1 MFRKRHRKTK
11 AQLEQEFL
19 NLDFTSDFLF
29 SELMKNEE
37 LCKKLIE
44 TLLKIK
50 VNGIVYHKTQQQ
62 FRYSKE
68 GRGVR
73 FDVYVK
79 DSDRVFDIELQVK
92 NYENLPLRSRYYQAN
107 MDLDCLKKKE
117 DYMLLPE
124 SYVIFICTG
133 DPFGLGFPVYTVRN
147 FIEEK
152 KDFEYNDRCY
162 KFFYNAKAWKS
173 CRDTE
178 VQGFLKYINTRES
191 STAFTDEIEA
201 RINDAHQNPRLK
213 EHFMTLKM
221 KIDEEREEARLEG
234 IALGLAQGMTK
245 GAHDKAVETARLMLA
260 NNIAIEVVTK
270 CTGLSSEELENL
282 KKND

>member
-1 MFRKRHRKTK
+1 MFGKHRRKTRS
-11 AQLEQEFL
+11 QLEQEFL
-19 NLDFTSDFLF
+19 ELDFTSDFLF
-29 SELMKNEE
+29 SELMKDEG
-37 LCKKLIE
+37 LCRKLIE

-50 VNGIVYHKTQQQ
+50 VQKIVYHKTQKQ
-62 FRYSKE
+62 FRHRSD

-79 DSDRVFDIELQVK
+79 SSDRVFDIELQVK

-133 DPFGLGFPVYTVRN
+133 DPFGLGLPVYTVRN

-152 KDFEYNDRCY
+152 RDFDYNDRCY

-173 CRDTE
+173 CNDTE
-178 VQGFLKYINTRES
+178 VQGFLKYISTREP
-191 STAFTDEIEA
+191 STAFTNEIEA
-201 RINDAHQNPRLK
+201 RINDAHENPRLK

-234 IALGLAQGMTK
+234 IALGLAKGITQ
-245 GAHDKAVETARLMLA
+245 GAHDKAVETAKILLKK
-260 NNIAIEVVTK
+260 NIDLSVISES
-270 CTGLSSEELENL
+270 TGLSQEELEKL
-282 KKND
+282 KA